1 MTEISSERPW
11 GAQKH
16 AGGVFALL
24 CYAERVPGCGSRG
37 EEGDMQIHVHSLRD
51 FLKDAYRRVADSAF
65 YAADFGLSYA
75 TSFGQ
80 FLLREILALPGLD
93 HSAHESSFGLKL
105 VASLSEFRVEEP

>member
-1 MTEISSERPW
+1 M
-11 GAQKH
+11 
-16 AGGVFALL
+16 
-24 CYAERVPGCGSRG
+24 RVAV
-37 EEGDMQIHVHSLRD
+37 EEGDMQLQVRSFRD
-51 FLKDAYRRVADSAF
+51 FRKGAYRRVADSAF

-80 FLLREILALPGLD
+80 FLWREILALPGLD

>member
-1 MTEISSERPW
+1 M
-11 GAQKH
+11 
-16 AGGVFALL
+16 
-24 CYAERVPGCGSRG
+24 RVAG

-51 FLKDAYRRVADSAF
+51 FLKDAYRRV
-65 YAADFGLSYA
+65 ADFGLSYA

>member
-1 MTEISSERPW
+1 MPETLITQDLMQKTGSSLTEISSERPW

-16 AGGVFALL
+16 AGGVFAL
-24 CYAERVPGCGSRG
+24 
-37 EEGDMQIHVHSLRD
+37 QIHVHSLRD